1 MPKVAKK
8 KVPPLKRAESLLR
21 DTALDYPHTEEA
33 HPWGETAIKVKG
45 KTFLFMRLTPEEL
58 SFSVKLPK
66 SGIQALALPFAKPTE
81 YGMGKHG
88 WVTVRVAKVT
98 KALEVQFIDWLDE
111 SFRAVAPKK
120 VLEAHDAAE

>member
-1 MPKVAKK
+1 MPKPAKK
-8 KVPPLKRAESLLR
+8 ASPLKRAESLLR
-21 DTALDYPHTEEA
+21 ETALEYPQTEEA

-45 KTFLFMRLTPEEL
+45 KTFLFMRLTPTEL

-88 WVTVRVAKVT
+88 WVTVRVAKST
-98 KALEVQFIDWLDE
+98 KALESQCIEWLDE

-120 VLEAHDAAE
+120 VLDQLDGEG